1 MQTVLGNQYVQQIL
15 TKIEPLFRFVF
26 FAVEIIAIV
35 GFAAA
40 LVINLVQY
48 FKHAEDAREQKEWK
62 EKCINAGK
70 GLAIAFVASILFNLI
85 LSLVGINIFQ
95 L

>member
-15 TKIEPLFRFVF
+15 AKIGPLFKFAF
-26 FAVEIIAIV
+26 FAIEIIAIV

-40 LVINLVQY
+40 LVWNMVQY
-48 FKHAEDAREQKEWK
+48 FRHAEDAREQKEWK
-62 EKCINAGK
+62 EKCLNAGK
-70 GLAIAFVASILFNLI
+70 GLAVAFVASILFNLI